1 MATAKKQ
8 DSISAA
14 TRAAAVV
21 VAVGSVSASH
31 IYKHLREEEIEK
43 LTLEVAK
50 LDELPPDEMQGI
62 IDEFY
67 GLCMTQK
74 IVSEGGVGYA
84 KDILEKAFGQQQ
96 AMSYMERVS
105 QAMQVRAMEF
115 VRKANYKNVLMI
127 VQNEHPQTIAFI
139 LSYAKA
145 AQASKIIAELP
156 KDIQLEVI
164 KRIASLETISP
175 EVISTIERL
184 IEPKFTN
191 AVSADAVEVGGVNYV
206 ADIMN
211 NIDRSTEKRIFTELT
226 KIDAPLSEEI
236 RKLMF
241 VFEDIILLDD
251 MSIQRVLRDVDQQDL
266 AVAIKGS
273 SEEVKDTLL
282 DNVSARARESILED
296 IQYLKNL
303 RIKDVEDAQQ
313 KIVSIIRKLEEE
325 GEIVV
330 SKGGEDDAIIG

>member
-1 MATAKKQ
+1 MAATKKQ
-8 DSISAA
+8 SGISAA

-21 VAVGSVSASH
+21 VAVGATNASH

-50 LDELPPDEMQGI
+50 LNELPPEEMQGI

-74 IVSEGGVGYA
+74 VVSEGGVVYA

-96 AMSYMERVS
+96 ALSYMDRVS

-115 VRKANYKNVLMI
+115 VRKANYKNILMV
-127 VQNEHPQTIAFI
+127 VQGEHPQTIAFI

-156 KDIQLEVI
+156 KEIQLEVI
-164 KRIASLETISP
+164 KRIASLENISP
-175 EVISTIERL
+175 EVISAIERL
-184 IEPKFTN
+184 LEPKFTT
-191 AVSADAVEVGGVNYV
+191 AVTADAVEVGGINYV

-226 KIDAPLSEEI
+226 KMDATLSEEI

-273 SEEVKDTLL
+273 SDEVKETLL

-303 RIKDVEDAQQ
+303 RMKDVEDAQQ

-330 SKGGEDDAIIG
+330 SKGGEDDAIIS